1 MKYVARFSFDPE
13 YDVERGWT
21 AYMEPSSEDKD
32 MLALLIADHISHTFP
47 RRVREAHLAGE
58 DDVVIDYILQTQDI
72 RYHQKAGLWMWVH
85 NPNGLSCWPLEAT
98 SAEEALAEASAM
110 ADRLDWGGFG
120 WVTKGQVR
128 YVGSVSSILHVFEC
142 EDVEKEDEM

>member
-1 MKYVARFSFDPE
+1 MFVARFSFDPE

-21 AYMEPSSEDKD
+21 GYMGSASSSLE
-32 MLALLIADHISHTFP
+32 MTALIVADHIDLP
-47 RRVREAHLAGE
+47 RRVREAYLQNDE
-58 DDVVIDYILQTQDI
+58 ETVIHYILETQDI
-72 RYHQKAGLWMWVH
+72 RFHEKAGLWMWVH
-85 NPNGLSCWPLEAT
+85 NPAGLSCWPLEAST
-98 SAEEALAEASAM
+98 AEEALAEAAEK

-142 EDVEKEDEM
+142 EDVEKEVEM